1 MQKITLEN
9 RLLMIDTNTVSFD
22 MQEIENRR
30 FMYSPDS
37 CELIIGEQ
45 YKGND
50 LIASHAEEHGKAG
63 AKAPFDNF
71 IRGWIG
77 TGKGYKDGVIH
88 FAPPIN
94 THNIDRFN
102 HGFSTLEMF
111 SANGANSRTIIR
123 GFGDRWEQPLSD
135 LISQEGE
142 KAMPYM
148 EQTEEI
154 KEVTPIV
161 LTSENQKDRLK
172 EITDRLEQGILEV
185 FESERYK
192 EYLRVI
198 SKFHHYSFNNTMLI
212 ALQKPDASLIAGFSA
227 WKNSHGRTVKKG
239 EKGRRQIGR
248 ASCRE
253 RV

>member
-88 FAPPIN
+88 FAPLSI
-94 THNIDRFN
+94 
-102 HGFSTLEMF
+102 
-111 SANGANSRTIIR
+111 RTI
-123 GFGDRWEQPLSD
+123 
-135 LISQEGE
+135 
-142 KAMPYM
+142 
-148 EQTEEI
+148 
-154 KEVTPIV
+154 
-161 LTSENQKDRLK
+161 
-172 EITDRLEQGILEV
+172 
-185 FESERYK
+185 
-192 EYLRVI
+192 
-198 SKFHHYSFNNTMLI
+198 LI
-212 ALQKPDASLIAGFSA
+212 ALITDFPRWKCSPQTVQTAG
-227 WKNSHGRTVKKG
+227 
-239 EKGRRQIGR
+239 Q
-248 ASCRE
+248 
-253 RV
+253 